1 MGNDLIEGA
10 DAQTT
15 FLHNFK
21 VCKIFKFFFFLNLQ
35 EVPGTNP
42 LKTAWWVTKK
52 CKGNVFSGRR
62 RQSELYYIIREVD
75 KIVYCTYFS

>member
-21 VCKIFKFFFFLNLQ
+21 VCKIFKFFFSKSSGGSWDKSAQDSVVGYQ
-35 EVPGTNP
+35 E
-42 LKTAWWVTKK
+42 
-52 CKGNVFSGRR
+52 R
-62 RQSELYYIIREVD
+62 
-75 KIVYCTYFS
+75 